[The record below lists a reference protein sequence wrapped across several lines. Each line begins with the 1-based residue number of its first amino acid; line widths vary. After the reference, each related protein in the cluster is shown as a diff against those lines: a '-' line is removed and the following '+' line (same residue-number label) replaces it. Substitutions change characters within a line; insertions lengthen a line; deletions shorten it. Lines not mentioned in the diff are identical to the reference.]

1 MAKSPRMSE
10 VDWKAAGLRKT
21 RQRETVLLLV
31 CSHCEH
37 PTAEWIHNEARRKIP
52 GISLATVYRTLR
64 MLKEK
69 GLLLEFS
76 GGGYPSRYD
85 VTPYDHEHIRCVACG
100 AVSDV
105 ELPEGRDLRALVS
118 ERTHYRVS
126 FYPLVFHGL
135 CYECACARE
144 RMEAAKKNGRNGKK
158 PQSAPPA
165 REDDERFWPEGS
177 W

>member
-1 MAKSPRMSE
+1 MAKAPRCSE
-10 VDWKAAGLRKT
+10 VDWSAAGLRKT
-21 RQRETVLLLV
+21 RQREMILLLV
-31 CSHCEH
+31 CSHCDH
-37 PTAEWIHNEARRKIP
+37 PTAEWIHKEARRKIP

-64 MLKEK
+64 LLKEK

-100 AVSDV
+100 SVTDV
-105 ELPEGRDLRALVS
+105 DLPEGRDLRALVS

-135 CYECACARE
+135 CEECEAARE
-144 RMEAAKKNGRNGKK
+144 QLESSKKNGKALK
-158 PQSAPPA
+158 PAPSGA
-165 REDDERFWPEGS
+165 VHEDEDHFWPEGS